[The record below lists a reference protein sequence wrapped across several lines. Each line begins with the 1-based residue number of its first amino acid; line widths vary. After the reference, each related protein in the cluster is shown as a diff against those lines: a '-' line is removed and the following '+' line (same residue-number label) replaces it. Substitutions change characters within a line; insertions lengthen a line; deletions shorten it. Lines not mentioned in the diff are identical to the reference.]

1 MAQAVQA
8 SGGHRQNRGFILGS
22 LTFGHGVAHLYD
34 LGFPVFL
41 TEIAKT
47 FSLTTFQTGILL
59 GIRVSGSGLVSMGAG
74 VLVDRFRNEWG
85 MMLTA

>member
-8 SGGHRQNRGFILGS
+8 GGQRQNRGFILGW

-59 GIRVSGSGLVSMGAG
+59 GHPRQRKRAG
-74 VLVDRFRNEWG
+74 QHGRGRAG
-85 MMLTA
+85 